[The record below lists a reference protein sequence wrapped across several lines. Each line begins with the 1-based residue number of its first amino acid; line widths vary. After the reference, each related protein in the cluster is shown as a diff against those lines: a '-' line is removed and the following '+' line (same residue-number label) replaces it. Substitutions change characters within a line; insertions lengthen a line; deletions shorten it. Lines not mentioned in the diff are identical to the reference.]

1 VGIAGLTLG
10 GGVGFSSRKLGLT
23 CDNLRRVHLVTASG
37 AAIVCDANEHADLFW
52 ASRGGGGGNF
62 GIATAFSFRAHRV
75 ANVSTYSV
83 EWPWAQ
89 AVEAVRAWQ
98 AIAPH
103 APDGLFSICDL
114 LATDPSAPNA
124 RAHVVSS
131 GQFFGSEHELRSL
144 IQPLVDAGTPIRVKT
159 ATMSYMSAML
169 KWAGCSGSVD
179 ACHVSPRGTLGRET
193 FKGASDYVSRP
204 LSQQGIATLVHRIE
218 RRQQTLGRGAVLLD
232 AYGGA
237 VNRVPK
243 GATAFVHRDAL
254 FSCQYVASW
263 NPGERAGP
271 HLNWVRKTRANMRPY
286 VSGFAYQ
293 NYIDPDVV
301 DWKRAYY
308 GSNYRRL
315 VAVKR
320 RYDPGNVF
328 RFRQSI
334 PPR

>member
-1 VGIAGLTLG
+1 
-10 GGVGFSSRKLGLT
+10 
-23 CDNLRRVHLVTASG
+23 
-37 AAIVCDANEHADLFW
+37 
-52 ASRGGGGGNF
+52 
-62 GIATAFSFRAHRV
+62 
-75 ANVSTYSV
+75 
-83 EWPWAQ
+83 
-89 AVEAVRAWQ
+89 VRAWQ
-98 AIAPH
+98 AFAPH
-103 APDGLFSICDL
+103 APDGLFSVCDL
-114 LATDPSAPNA
+114 LATDRSAPNA

-131 GQFFGSEHELRSL
+131 GQFSGPEHELRSL

-159 ATMSYMSAML
+159 ATMSYIRAVL
-169 KWAGCSGSVD
+169 KWAGCSGGVD
-179 ACHVSPRGTLGRET
+179 ACDLSPRGTLGRET

-204 LSQQGIATLVHRIE
+204 LRPQPVATLVHRIE
-218 RRQQTLGRGAVLLD
+218 LLQETLGRGAVLLD

-237 VNRVPK
+237 INRVPK

-263 NPGERAGP
+263 KPGERAGP

-315 VAVKR
+315 VSVKR
-320 RYDPGNVF
+320 RYDRGNVF